1 MPEATGITDATD
13 ESPAEARV
21 AAARGSRND
30 HTRRHNLSALLTAV
44 HYGGP
49 LTRAQLTRDT
59 GLNRS
64 TIGGLVTELAE
75 LGLVIE
81 DAAAETGAV
90 GRPSLIVRPRRD
102 VVALA
107 LHPDVDA
114 LELGAVAIDGT
125 VLARRRA
132 SVSAPPTPADAVA
145 FAWEAA
151 REVAAELDGP
161 RIAGLGAA
169 VPGLVSVDG
178 EVVVDAPHLGWRE
191 VSFRE
196 QLAEALELPVTVGN
210 DANMGL
216 RAEWSFGAAR
226 GIDTVVYLNGS
237 ASGIGGAALVGGR
250 MLRGGRGYGG
260 EFGHMMIRSNGER
273 CSCGRRGCLE
283 TEVNAP
289 RLDAAAHDDAALD
302 GYAETLALAI
312 ANLEC
317 AFDPDA
323 VLLAGYLGGLFDVRR
338 ELVQQRV
345 RALAFRP
352 DAEDVAI
359 ARAALGG
366 NRLLIGAAERA
377 FAPLLQDPAGTPL
390 TVAA

>member
-1 MPEATGITDATD
+1 MGDDLASAAV
-13 ESPAEARV
+13 PAHTSV
-21 AAARGSRND
+21 ARGSRND
-30 HTRRHNLSALLTAV
+30 NTRRHNLSSLLTAV

-64 TIGGLVTELAE
+64 TIGGLVTELAQ
-75 LGLVIE
+75 LGLVVE

-102 VVALA
+102 VAALA

-114 LELGAVAIDGT
+114 IELGAVAIDGT

-132 SVSAPPTPADAVA
+132 SVDAPPTPQDAAA

-151 REVAAELDGP
+151 REIADEL
-161 RIAGLGAA
+161 AGLRVVGVAAA
-169 VPGLVSVDG
+169 VPGLVAVDSAT
-178 EVVVDAPHLGWRE
+178 VVDAPHLGWRG
-191 VSFRE
+191 VDFRE
-196 QLAEALELPVTVGN
+196 LLAEALTLPVVVGN

-226 GIDTVVYLNGS
+226 GVDTVVYLNGS

-260 EFGHMMIRSNGER
+260 EFGHMMIRSDGDR
-273 CSCGRRGCLE
+273 CSCGRFGCLE
-283 TEVNAP
+283 TELNAE
-289 RLDAAAHDDAALD
+289 RLDAAAHDDATLD
-302 GYAETLALAI
+302 VLASTLAAAI

-317 AFDPDA
+317 AFDPDL
-323 VLLAGYLGGLFDVRR
+323 VLLGGYLGALYDVRR
-338 ELVQQRV
+338 DLVDARV
-345 RALAFRP
+345 AELAFRP
-352 DAEDVAI
+352 EAEDVAI
-359 ARAALGG
+359 ARTALGG

-377 FAPLLQDPAGTPL
+377 FAALLQDPAGVPL
-390 TVAA
+390 VAL

>member
-1 MPEATGITDATD
+1 MTEDATGTDM
-13 ESPAEARV
+13 PAQPEVPARM

-30 HTRRHNLSALLTAV
+30 HTRRHNLSSLVTAV

-90 GRPSLIVRPRRD
+90 GRPSLIVRPRVD
-102 VVALA
+102 VAALA

-125 VLARRRA
+125 VVARRRT
-132 SVSAPPTPADAVA
+132 SVDAPPTPADAVA
-145 FAWEAA
+145 FAREAA
-151 REVAAELDGP
+151 RDIAAEMP
-161 RIAGLGAA
+161 GLRVVGAGAA
-169 VPGLVSVDG
+169 VPGLVAIDG
-178 EVVVDAPHLGWRE
+178 STVVAAPHLGWRD
-191 VSFRE
+191 VDLGAA
-196 QLAEALELPVTVGN
+196 LAEVFDFPIAVGN

-216 RAEWSFGAAR
+216 RAEWSFGSAR
-226 GIDTVVYLNGS
+226 GVDTVVYLNGS

-260 EFGHMMIRSNGER
+260 EFGHMMIRSDGDR
-273 CSCGRRGCLE
+273 CSCGRSGCLE
-283 TEVNAP
+283 TELNAH
-289 RLDAAAHDDAALD
+289 RLDAAAHDAPAFDALAS
-302 GYAETLALAI
+302 TLATAI

-317 AFDPDA
+317 AFDPDL
-323 VLLAGYLGGLFDVRR
+323 VLLGGYLGALFDARR
-338 ELVQQRV
+338 DLVAARV
-345 RALAFRP
+345 RELAFRP

-359 ARAALGG
+359 ARARLGR

-377 FAPLLQDPAGTPL
+377 FAPLLEDPAGVPL
-390 TVAA
+390 VAL

>member
-1 MPEATGITDATD
+1 MDDEQASGDA
-13 ESPAEARV
+13 PAEARI

-64 TIGGLVTELAE
+64 TIGGLVAELAE
-75 LGLVIE
+75 LGLVLE

-90 GRPSLIVRPRRD
+90 GRPSLIVRPRTD

-132 SVSAPPTPADAVA
+132 SLEVPPTPADTVA

-151 REVAAELDGP
+151 REVAAELGGA
-161 RIAGLGAA
+161 RVVGIGAA
-169 VPGLVSVDG
+169 VPGLVDADG
-178 EVVVDAPHLGWRE
+178 ATVVDAPHLGWRD
-191 VSFRE
+191 VV
-196 QLAEALELPVTVGN
+196 LGDALGDALGIPATVGN

-216 RAEWSFGAAR
+216 RAEWSFGAAK
-226 GIDTVVYLNGS
+226 GVDTVVYLNGS

-260 EFGHMMIRSNGER
+260 EFGHMMIRSDGER
-273 CSCGRRGCLE
+273 CSCGRSGCLE

-289 RLDAAAHDDAALD
+289 RLDAAAHDATALD
-302 GYAETLALAI
+302 GYAETLAAAI

-323 VLLAGYLGGLFDVRR
+323 VLLAGYLGALFDVRR
-338 ELVQQRV
+338 SLVTERV
-345 RALAFRP
+345 KALAFRP
-352 DAEDVAI
+352 DVEDVVI

-377 FAPLLQDPAGTPL
+377 FAPLLQDPAGIPL
-390 TVAA
+390 VSLA